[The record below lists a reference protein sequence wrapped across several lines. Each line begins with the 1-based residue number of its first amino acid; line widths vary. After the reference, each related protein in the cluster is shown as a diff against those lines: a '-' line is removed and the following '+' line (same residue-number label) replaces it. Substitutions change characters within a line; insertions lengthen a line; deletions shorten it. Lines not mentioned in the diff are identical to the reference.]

1 MNLVLVVRPHD
12 GPGARSAPRDAAHE
26 ARSEVSCLVTID
38 DVCAAAARVRGVVP
52 ETPLVAVGPSGPD
65 TVAFALKC
73 EHQSP
78 IGAFKL
84 RGAYNL
90 MAQLPPDERAAGVVT
105 FSSGNHAQAVAR
117 SAQLLGVPAVVVMP
131 ITAPTL
137 KVERTRQYGAEV
149 ILEGTTSMER
159 KARAEAEASRRG
171 MVIVPPFDDARIIAG
186 AGTVGLEIV
195 GQVPGLSM
203 VFVPV
208 GGGGL
213 LSGVA
218 VAVRALAPQAVVVGV
233 EPVGASC
240 MGASLA
246 AGYPVT
252 LPRTASIA
260 DGLLPVRPGD
270 LTFRHAQALV
280 HEVRTVGET
289 AIADAMRWVY
299 HATGM
304 LVEPSGAVGV
314 AAALAEGPTRLGVVA
329 IVSGGNVAPAAF
341 HAMTAPVEPG
351 NLSAPGHV
359 SG

>member
-1 MNLVLVVRPHD
+1 V
-12 GPGARSAPRDAAHE
+12 
-26 ARSEVSCLVTID
+26 LVTIE
-38 DVCAAAARVRGVVP
+38 DVRAAAARVRDVVP
-52 ETPLVAVGPSGPD
+52 ETPFVVVGPARPGA
-65 TVAFALKC
+65 VAFALKC
-73 EHQSP
+73 EHQTS

-90 MAQLPPDERAAGVVT
+90 MAQLTREERAAGVVT

-117 SAQLLGVPAVVVMP
+117 SAQLLDVAAVVVMP
-131 ITAPTL
+131 TSAPAL

-149 ILEGTTSMER
+149 ILEGTTSVER
-159 KARAEAEASRRG
+159 KARAEVEAARRG
-171 MVIVPPFDDARIIAG
+171 MIIVPPFDDARIIAG

-195 GQVPGLSM
+195 GQARGLRT

-233 EPVGASC
+233 EPVGGAC
-240 MGASLA
+240 MAASLA
-246 AGYPVT
+246 VGRPVT
-252 LPRTASIA
+252 LASTASLA

-270 LTFRHAQALV
+270 LTFEHAKALV
-280 HEVRTVGET
+280 QEVRTVDET
-289 AIADAMRWVY
+289 AIADALRWIY
-299 HATGM
+299 DATGM
-304 LVEPSGAVGV
+304 VVEPSGAVGV

-329 IVSGGNVAPAAF
+329 VVSGGNVAPEAF
-341 HAMTAPVEPG
+341 RAMTGRGDPG
-351 NLSAPGHV
+351 NLSAPGLV